1 MRYLFM
7 VSIAVFLLSSCVPD
21 EKDGNTD
28 TRLGGDLM
36 TTELLKAAD
45 QQDTEKVK
53 ELIKQ
58 NVEVNT
64 QDSEGR
70 TALMIATYNHD
81 PYTAKALIEAGA
93 DISIQDNMQ
102 NNCFLY
108 AGAEGYLDI
117 LRLAIE
123 AGADTTIKNRY
134 GGTALIPASERG
146 HVEVVEELLNK
157 TDVDV
162 NHVNRLGWTALMEA
176 VVLSDG
182 GVQHQEII
190 KILLNHGADQSIT
203 DNDGITPLQHAKD
216 KGYLEIVDILE
227 AAK

>member
-7 VSIAVFLLSSCVPD
+7 VGIAVFLLSSCVLD

-36 TTELLKAAD
+36 TIELLKAAN

-53 ELIKQ
+53 ELIEQ
-58 NVEVNT
+58 NTELDT

-70 TALMIATYNHD
+70 TALMIATYNND
-81 PYTAKALIEAGA
+81 APTVKALLDAGA
-93 DISIQDNMQ
+93 DVDIQDNMQ

-108 AGAEGYLDI
+108 AGAEGYIDI
-117 LRLAIE
+117 LRLANE
-123 AGADTTIKNRY
+123 AGADPAITNRY
-134 GGTALIPASERG
+134 GGVAIIPASERG
-146 HVEVVEELLNK
+146 HVEMVEILLNETK
-157 TDVDV
+157 VDV
-162 NHVNRLGWTALMEA
+162 NHVNKLGWTALMEA
-176 VVLSDG
+176 VILSDG
-182 GVQHQEII
+182 GVSQQEII
-190 KILLNHGADQSIT
+190 KVLLKHGADQSIT

-227 AAK
+227 AAQ

>member
-1 MRYLFM
+1 MRNLFAIG
-7 VSIAVFLLSSCVPD
+7 IAVFLLSSCVPD
-21 EKDGNTD
+21 EQDGNTE
-28 TRLGGDLM
+28 TRRGGDLM
-36 TTELLKAAD
+36 TTELLEAAS

-53 ELIKQ
+53 ELIEQ
-58 NVEVNT
+58 NAELNT

-81 PYTAKALIEAGA
+81 PHTVKALIDAGA
-93 DISIQDNMQ
+93 DLNIQDTMQ

-108 AGAEGYLDI
+108 SGAQGYLDI

-123 AGADTTIKNRY
+123 AGADTTITNRY
-134 GGTALIPASERG
+134 GGTALIPAAERG
-146 HVEVVEELLNK
+146 HVEVVEVLLK
-157 TDVDV
+157 ETDVDV

-176 VVLSDG
+176 VILSDG

-203 DNDGITPLQHAKD
+203 DKEGITPLQHAKD
-216 KGYLEIVDILE
+216 KGFLEIVDILE
-227 AAK
+227 TAQ